1 MEIESSFH
9 AIKQAEQCVL
19 DETCRCGYAESDAFA
34 IRLAVVEA
42 LNNAVRHGNCCDPAK
57 RIRISTDID
66 ENRAEITVT
75 DEGAGFDPKAVP
87 DPTVDENL
95 EKPCGRGIML
105 MHAYMDEVHFNQRG
119 NSVHLVKRTG
129 I

>member
-1 MEIESSFH
+1 MEIESSFY
-9 AIKQAEQCVL
+9 AIKQAERHVL

-57 RIRISTDID
+57 KVCIYIDVD

-75 DEGAGFDPKAVP
+75 DEGAGFDPKTVP

-105 MHAYMDEVHFNQRG
+105 MHAYMDEVNFNERG
-119 NSVHLVKRTG
+119 NSVRLVKRVG
-129 I
+129 